1 MKVLIVGSG
10 GREHALA
17 WKVAQSPRV
26 DLVYVAPGNGG
37 TAGLR
42 RRGEVSPVS
51 CNVPIFDNIPE
62 LVGFAAD
69 NGIDLAVVGP
79 EGPLSLG
86 IVDAF
91 QEAGLAVFGPTLAA
105 ARLESSKA
113 FAKDFMQRRGIP
125 TARSRT
131 FSDFESALRYLRTFD
146 GGVVVKASGLAAG
159 KGVIVADGPAD
170 GEAALRDIM
179 LNRAYG
185 AAGDLVLIE
194 ERLEGPEVSLLAFT
208 DGYTVAP
215 MPPAQDHK
223 RLLDGDQ
230 GPNTGGMGAYAPA
243 PVLDAQMAR
252 WCVDHVLQATV
263 DGMRQEGALY
273 QGVLYAGLMLTDQ
286 GPRVLEFNA
295 RFGDPETQVILPL
308 LETDLLDVLEACV
321 AGRLARQEIRWQ
333 TGAASACVV
342 VASRGYPGAYER
354 GLPIS
359 GLAEVSALPGVNVF
373 HAGTRRDGDRIV
385 SSGGRVLAVT
395 GVGSSLPEALR
406 TAYAGVAHIQLAGMH
421 FRKDIGWRSR

>member
-17 WKVAQSPRV
+17 WKIAQSPRV
-26 DLVYVAPGNGG
+26 ERVYAACGNGG
-37 TAGLR
+37 TAGILR
-42 RRGEVSPVS
+42 RGDASPIS
-51 CNVPIFDNIPE
+51 CNVPILDNIPE
-62 LVGFAAD
+62 LVAFATD
-69 NGIDLAVVGP
+69 NEIALTIVGP
-79 EGPLSLG
+79 EGPLALG

-91 QEAGLAVFGPTLAA
+91 QEAGLAVFGPTQAA

-113 FAKDFMQRRGIP
+113 FAKDFMERHGIP

-131 FSDFESALRYLRTFD
+131 FSDYESALRYLRTFD

-159 KGVIVADGPAD
+159 KGVIVAEGPAD
-170 GEAALRDIM
+170 AEAALRDIM
-179 LNRAYG
+179 PGRAYG
-185 AAGDLVLIE
+185 AAGDLVIVE

-208 DGYTVAP
+208 DGFTVVP

-243 PVLDAQMAR
+243 PVLDAQTAR
-252 WCVDHVLQATV
+252 WCVDHVMQATV
-263 DGMRQEGALY
+263 DGMRQEGTPY

-295 RFGDPETQVILPL
+295 RFGDHETQVILPL

-321 AGRLARQEIRWQ
+321 AGRLARQEVRWQ
-333 TGAASACVV
+333 AGAAAACVV
-342 VASRGYPGAYER
+342 MSSGGYPGAYER
-354 GLPIS
+354 GLPIT
-359 GLAEVSALPGVNVF
+359 GLAEAEAVAGVSVF
-373 HAGTRRDGDRIV
+373 HAGTRRDGDQIV
-385 SSGGRVLAVT
+385 TNGGRVLAVT
-395 GVGSSLPEALR
+395 GIDSNLPAALR
-406 TAYAGVAHIQLAGMH
+406 TAYAGAAHIQFAGMH